1 MTAALLNLATYT
13 EYIQHLREEIEAALE
28 EFGWTKAGMGK
39 MVKLDSFLKESM
51 RMNTLS
57 FRKFSHLVDQ
67 TGIIVFL
74 KWRQLEKLLKSLHSQ
89 MEYEC
94 PAEHS
99 SLLLLMLSIMMKSVF
114 RAYLDLRLLIERP

>member
-57 FRKFSHLVDQ
+57 FREFLHLVDQ
-67 TGIIVFL
+67 TGIIVF
-74 KWRQLEKLLKSLHSQ
+74 
-89 MEYEC
+89 
-94 PAEHS
+94 S
-99 SLLLLMLSIMMKSVF
+99 SFEVAATRKVIKELTFSNGIRVPSGTFLSVAADAIHHDEVCLS
-114 RAYLDLRLLIERP
+114 RLVSRSTFVN